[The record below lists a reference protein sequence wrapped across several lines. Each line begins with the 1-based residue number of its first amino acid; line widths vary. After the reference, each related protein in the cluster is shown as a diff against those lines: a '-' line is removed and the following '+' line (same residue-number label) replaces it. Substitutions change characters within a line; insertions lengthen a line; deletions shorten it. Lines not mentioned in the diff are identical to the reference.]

1 MSGTK
6 PKWKHDALHQLKLKY
21 KYKDKS
27 ELYKGI
33 VAWTVLSESLM
44 NVEFEQRSFDQAR
57 NW

>member
-6 PKWKHDALHQLKLKY
+6 PKWKHDALHQLKLKC
-21 KYKDKS
+21 KYKDS